1 MNPQLIF
8 FGYPSYLLQNTVNR
22 LQNLVDNWIHN
33 IEEDFDHIIILEGL
47 FLNLKDF
54 FIQITFF
61 NRFQTKN
68 LDLDRSL
75 AVLMLKLCWDIE
87 DVVHLKVS

>member
-47 FLNLKDF
+47 FLNLKYFSSKTLSLTDLKRK
-54 FIQITFF
+54 IQIWT
-61 NRFQTKN
+61 
-68 LDLDRSL
+68 DLL
-75 AVLMLKLCWDIE
+75 LF
-87 DVVHLKVS
+87 